1 MTKSG
6 DAPNFEEFW
15 SREQPGFRFA
25 SAEVGSP
32 AFFAEVERHRY
43 ALEPHIPALA
53 RFADWSGRDVL
64 DAGCGIATDGLQFAR
79 AGAHYTGLDLSPV
92 ALELARRRF
101 ELEGQTGRFEQGS
114 VNQLPFEE
122 ESFDLVYSHGV
133 VHHVPDTHGAVEEF
147 YRVLR
152 PGGTALVMVYHR
164 NSLNYRLNVMVLR
177 RVLAGALLLPHG
189 TDLVAKLTGESRDL
203 VGAHRDLLRRFGLRY
218 LTDRELFLSKNTDG
232 PANPLSKVYSR
243 GDALE
248 LFRRFQEVQLRTR
261 FLNLRIYPG
270 GERLASTRL
279 ARRLERRYGW
289 FLYIEATKAV

>member
-1 MTKSG
+1 
-6 DAPNFEEFW
+6 
-15 SREQPGFRFA
+15 
-25 SAEVGSP
+25 
-32 AFFAEVERHRY
+32 
-43 ALEPHIPALA
+43 
-53 RFADWSGRDVL
+53 
-64 DAGCGIATDGLQFAR
+64 
-79 AGAHYTGLDLSPV
+79 
-92 ALELARRRF
+92 
-101 ELEGQTGRFEQGS
+101 
-114 VNQLPFEE
+114 
-122 ESFDLVYSHGV
+122 
-133 VHHVPDTHGAVEEF
+133 
-147 YRVLR
+147 VLR

-164 NSLNYRLNVMVLR
+164 NSLNYRLNVMLLR

-248 LFRRFQEVQLRTR
+248 LFRRFQDVQLRTR

-270 GERLASTRL
+270 GERLARTRL

-289 FLYIEATKAV
+289 FLYIEATKAVLGAYGADSLSARTIAARIGSERPSRESCSAAGFFSSAIEPPGSRRSRNRPCRINSASTAASAPENTV

>member
-1 MTKSG
+1 M
-6 DAPNFEEFW
+6 
-15 SREQPGFRFA
+15 
-25 SAEVGSP
+25 
-32 AFFAEVERHRY
+32 
-43 ALEPHIPALA
+43 EPHIPEIA
-53 RFADWSGRDVL
+53 RFERWSDHYVL

-101 ELEGQTGRFEQGS
+101 ELERQTGRFVQGS

-122 ESFDLVYSHGV
+122 EAFDLVYSHGV
-133 VHHVPDTHGAVEEF
+133 LHHVRDTQQAVDEF

-164 NSLNYRLNVMVLR
+164 DSLNYRVNIMVLR
-177 RVLAGALLLPHG
+177 RSLAGVLLLPHG
-189 TDLVAKLTGESRDL
+189 TDLVAKLTGEAPEFL
-203 VGAHRDLLRRFGLRY
+203 EAHRDLLRKLGARY

-243 GDALE
+243 RDALE
-248 LFRRFQEVQLRTR
+248 LFRRFKEVKLQTR

-270 GERLASTRL
+270 GERLAATRL
-279 ARRLERRYGW
+279 ARRLERRFGW
-289 FLYIEATKAV
+289 YLYIEATKAG